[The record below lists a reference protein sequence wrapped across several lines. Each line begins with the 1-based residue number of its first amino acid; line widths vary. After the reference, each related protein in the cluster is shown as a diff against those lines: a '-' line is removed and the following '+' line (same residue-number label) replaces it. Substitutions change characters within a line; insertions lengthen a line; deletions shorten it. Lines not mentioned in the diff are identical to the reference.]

1 MKSLK
6 RHFLKRFW
14 FDFHKIIREDV
25 KLLSHKVLKVS
36 YRYLEPFRARV
47 NIERRVNSINIIP
60 FPGGVRVKREYI
72 CTATPT
78 LLYWASCADLT
89 CTIYACD
96 C

>member
-1 MKSLK
+1 MTSLK

-47 NIERRVNSINIIP
+47 NIERRGKIYPS
-60 FPGGVRVKREYI
+60 PGGVRVKREYI
-72 CTATPT
+72 CKYSYAYTVV
-78 LLYWASCADLT
+78 LLGFLR
-89 CTIYACD
+89 
-96 C
+96 